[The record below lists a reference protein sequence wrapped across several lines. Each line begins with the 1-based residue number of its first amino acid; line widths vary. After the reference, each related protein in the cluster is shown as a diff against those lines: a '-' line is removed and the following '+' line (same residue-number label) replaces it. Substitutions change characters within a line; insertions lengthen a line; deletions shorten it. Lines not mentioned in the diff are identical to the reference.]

1 MEITVKKMIVST
13 STSCLDDLGI
23 PENVKILPMNIHMGG
38 ANYLDGQNLSLDS
51 LSRILLDSPN
61 IDISTSAPTE
71 NQLIEFFYQLIKE
84 DVQEVLFICLS
95 SSLSQTYNN
104 LLNISS
110 MFSHRMKIYIYDSR
124 TISHGEAILVQEAS
138 RLLKQ
143 GTEIPQIITEINHL
157 HDKIHIY
164 LAVDNLKG
172 MIRTK
177 RISAPVG
184 FFANLFGIKPIVK
197 MEDSGEM
204 VAFEK
209 VRSFE
214 KCIERL
220 ADAAINAAN
229 GKKGKMYVISG
240 NLNPHTKS
248 LLNYLSS
255 RGYANTE
262 VLPAAS
268 VSIANIGVF
277 TLGCVFVE
285 D

>member
-1 MEITVKKMIVST
+1 MIVST

-23 PENVKILPMNIHMGG
+23 PDNVKMLPMNIHMGG
-38 ANYLDGQNLSLDS
+38 ANYLDGQDLSLDR
-51 LSRILLDSPN
+51 LSRVLLDNPN

-84 DVQEVLFICLS
+84 DVQEVLIICLS

-124 TISHGEAILVQEAS
+124 TISHGEAVLVQEAS

-143 GTEIPQIITEINHL
+143 GTEIPQIITEINRL
-157 HDKIHIY
+157 RDKIHIY

-197 MEDSGEM
+197 MEDSGQM

-229 GKKGKMYVISG
+229 GKKGTMYVISG

-255 RGYANTE
+255 RGYAKTE

>member
-1 MEITVKKMIVST
+1 MIVST

-23 PENVKILPMNIHMGG
+23 PENVKMLPMNIHMGG

-51 LSRILLDSPN
+51 LSRILLDTPN

-143 GTEIPQIITEINHL
+143 GTEIPQIITEINRL
-157 HDKIHIY
+157 RDKIHIY

-197 MEDSGEM
+197 VEYSGQI

-220 ADAAINAAN
+220 ADAIITAAN
-229 GKKGKMYVISG
+229 GKKGTMYVLSG

-248 LLNYLSS
+248 LLNYLSL
-255 RGYANTE
+255 RGYAKTE

>member
-1 MEITVKKMIVST
+1 MKKMIVST

-23 PENVKILPMNIHMGG
+23 PENVKMLPMNIHMGG
-38 ANYLDGQNLSLDS
+38 ANYLDGQDLSLDR
-51 LSRILLDSPN
+51 LSRVLLDNPN

-84 DVQEVLFICLS
+84 DVQEVLIICLS

-124 TISHGEAILVQEAS
+124 TISHGEAVLVQEAS
-138 RLLKQ
+138 SLLKQ
-143 GTEIPQIITEINHL
+143 GMEIPQIITEINRL
-157 HDKIHIY
+157 RDKIHIY

-197 MEDSGEM
+197 VEYSGQI

-229 GKKGKMYVISG
+229 SKKGKMYVISG

-255 RGYANTE
+255 RGYAKTE

>member
-1 MEITVKKMIVST
+1 
-13 STSCLDDLGI
+13 
-23 PENVKILPMNIHMGG
+23 MNIHMGG
-38 ANYLDGQNLSLDS
+38 ANYLDGQDLSLDR
-51 LSRILLDSPN
+51 LSRVLLDNPN
-61 IDISTSAPTE
+61 IEISTSAPTE

-84 DVQEVLFICLS
+84 DVQEVLIICLS

-124 TISHGEAILVQEAS
+124 TISHGEAVLVQEAS

-143 GTEIPQIITEINHL
+143 GMEIPQIITEINRL
-157 HDKIHIY
+157 RDKIHIY

-197 MEDSGEM
+197 MEDSGQM

-240 NLNPHTKS
+240 NLNPHTKA

-255 RGYANTE
+255 RGYVNTE

>member
-1 MEITVKKMIVST
+1 MIVST

-23 PENVKILPMNIHMGG
+23 PENVKMLPMNIHMGG
-38 ANYLDGQNLSLDS
+38 ANYLDGQNLSLDR
-51 LSRILLDSPN
+51 LSRVLLDNPN

-84 DVQEVLFICLS
+84 DVQEVLIICLS

-138 RLLKQ
+138 RLLKK
-143 GTEIPQIITEINHL
+143 GTEIPQIITEINRL
-157 HDKIHIY
+157 RDKIHIY

-197 MEDSGEM
+197 VEYSGQI

-220 ADAAINAAN
+220 ADAIITAAN
-229 GKKGKMYVISG
+229 GKKGTMYVLSG

-248 LLNYLSS
+248 LLNYLSL
-255 RGYANTE
+255 RGYAKTE

>member
-1 MEITVKKMIVST
+1 MIVST

-23 PENVKILPMNIHMGG
+23 PENVKMLPMNIHMGG

-51 LSRILLDSPN
+51 LSRILLDTPN

-95 SSLSQTYNN
+95 SSLSQTYKN

-143 GTEIPQIITEINHL
+143 GMEVPQIITEINRL
-157 HDKIHIY
+157 RDKIHIY

-197 MEDSGEM
+197 VEYSGQI

-220 ADAAINAAN
+220 ADAIITSAN
-229 GKKGKMYVISG
+229 GKKGTMYVLSG

-248 LLNYLSS
+248 LLNYLSL
-255 RGYANTE
+255 RGYAKTE

>member
-1 MEITVKKMIVST
+1 MKKMIVST

-23 PENVKILPMNIHMGG
+23 PENVKMLPMNIHMGG

-51 LSRILLDSPN
+51 LSRILLDTPN

-95 SSLSQTYNN
+95 SSLSQTYKN

-138 RLLKQ
+138 RLLKK
-143 GTEIPQIITEINHL
+143 GTEIPQIITEINRL
-157 HDKIHIY
+157 RDKIHIY

-197 MEDSGEM
+197 VEYSGQI

-220 ADAAINAAN
+220 ADAIITAAN
-229 GKKGKMYVISG
+229 GKKGKMYVLSG

-248 LLNYLSS
+248 LLNYSS
-255 RGYANTE
+255 LRGYAK
-262 VLPAAS
+262 P
-268 VSIANIGVF
+268 
-277 TLGCVFVE
+277 
-285 D
+285 

>member
-1 MEITVKKMIVST
+1 MIVST

-23 PENVKILPMNIHMGG
+23 PENVKMLPMNIHMGG

-51 LSRILLDSPN
+51 LSRILLDTPN

-95 SSLSQTYNN
+95 SSLSQTYKN

-124 TISHGEAILVQEAS
+124 TISHGEAVLVQEAS
-138 RLLKQ
+138 RLLKK
-143 GTEIPQIITEINHL
+143 GTEIPQIITEINRL
-157 HDKIHIY
+157 RDKIHIY

-197 MEDSGEM
+197 VEYSGQI

-220 ADAAINAAN
+220 ADAIITAAN
-229 GKKGKMYVISG
+229 GKKGTMYVLSG

-248 LLNYLSS
+248 LLNYLSL
-255 RGYANTE
+255 RGYAKTE

>member
-1 MEITVKKMIVST
+1 MIVST

-23 PENVKILPMNIHMGG
+23 PENVKMLPMNIHMGG

-51 LSRILLDSPN
+51 LSRILLDTPN

-95 SSLSQTYNN
+95 SSLSQTYKN

-143 GTEIPQIITEINHL
+143 GTEIPQIITEINRL
-157 HDKIHIY
+157 RDKIHIY

-197 MEDSGEM
+197 VEYSGQI

-220 ADAAINAAN
+220 ADAIITAAN
-229 GKKGKMYVISG
+229 GKKGTMYVLSG

-248 LLNYLSS
+248 LLNYLSL
-255 RGYANTE
+255 RGYAKTE

>member
-1 MEITVKKMIVST
+1 MIVST

-23 PENVKILPMNIHMGG
+23 PENVKMLPMNIHMGG

-51 LSRILLDSPN
+51 LSRILLDTPN

-95 SSLSQTYNN
+95 SSLSQTYKN

-143 GTEIPQIITEINHL
+143 GTEIPQIITEINRL
-157 HDKIHIY
+157 RDKTHIY

-197 MEDSGEM
+197 VEYSGQI

-220 ADAAINAAN
+220 ADAIITAAN
-229 GKKGKMYVISG
+229 GKKGKMYVLSG

-248 LLNYLSS
+248 LLNYLSL
-255 RGYANTE
+255 RGYAKTE

>member
-1 MEITVKKMIVST
+1 MIVST

-23 PENVKILPMNIHMGG
+23 PENVKMLPMNIHMGG

-51 LSRILLDSPN
+51 LSRILLDTPN

-95 SSLSQTYNN
+95 SSLSQTYKN

-143 GTEIPQIITEINHL
+143 GTEIPQIITEINRL
-157 HDKIHIY
+157 RDKTHIY

-184 FFANLFGIKPIVK
+184 FFANLFGIKPIVTV
-197 MEDSGEM
+197 EYSGQI

-220 ADAAINAAN
+220 ADAIITAAN
-229 GKKGKMYVISG
+229 GKKGKMYVLSG

-248 LLNYLSS
+248 LLNYLSL
-255 RGYANTE
+255 RGYAKTE

>member
-1 MEITVKKMIVST
+1 MKKMIVST
-13 STSCLDDLGI
+13 STSCLGDLGI
-23 PENVKILPMNIHMGG
+23 PENVKMLPMNIHMGG

-51 LSRILLDSPN
+51 LSRILLDTPN

-95 SSLSQTYNN
+95 SSLSQTYKN

-138 RLLKQ
+138 RLLKK
-143 GTEIPQIITEINHL
+143 GTEIPQIITEINRL
-157 HDKIHIY
+157 RDKIHIY

-172 MIRTK
+172 VVRAK

-197 MEDSGEM
+197 VEYSGQI

-220 ADAAINAAN
+220 ADAIITAAN
-229 GKKGKMYVISG
+229 GKKGTMYVLSG

-248 LLNYLSS
+248 LLNYLSL
-255 RGYANTE
+255 RGYAKTE

>member
-1 MEITVKKMIVST
+1 MIVST

-23 PENVKILPMNIHMGG
+23 PENVKMLPMNIHMGG

-51 LSRILLDSPN
+51 LSRILLDTPN

-95 SSLSQTYNN
+95 SSLSQTYKN

-143 GTEIPQIITEINHL
+143 GMEIPQIITEINRL
-157 HDKIHIY
+157 RDKIHIY

-184 FFANLFGIKPIVK
+184 FFANLFDIKPIVK
-197 MEDSGEM
+197 VEYSGQI

-220 ADAAINAAN
+220 ADAIITAAN
-229 GKKGKMYVISG
+229 GKKGKMYVLSG

-255 RGYANTE
+255 RGYAKTE

>member
-1 MEITVKKMIVST
+1 MIVST

-23 PENVKILPMNIHMGG
+23 PENVKMLPMNIHMGG
-38 ANYLDGQNLSLDS
+38 ANYLDGQDLSLDR
-51 LSRILLDSPN
+51 LSRVLLDNPN

-84 DVQEVLFICLS
+84 DVQEVLIICLS

-124 TISHGEAILVQEAS
+124 TISHGEAVLVQEAS
-138 RLLKQ
+138 HLLKQ
-143 GTEIPQIITEINHL
+143 GIEIPQIITEINRL
-157 HDKIHIY
+157 RDKIHIY

-255 RGYANTE
+255 RGYDKTE

>member
-1 MEITVKKMIVST
+1 MSRRPWHSRK
-13 STSCLDDLGI
+13 CQ
-23 PENVKILPMNIHMGG
+23 NVADEYPYGRCQLSRWT
-38 ANYLDGQNLSLDS
+38 NLSLDS

-95 SSLSQTYNN
+95 SSLSQTYKN

-110 MFSHRMKIYIYDSR
+110 MFSHRMKIYIYDSC

-143 GTEIPQIITEINHL
+143 GMEIPQIITEINHL
-157 HDKIHIY
+157 RDKIHIY

-197 MEDSGEM
+197 MEDSGQM

-220 ADAAINAAN
+220 ADAIITAAN
-229 GKKGKMYVISG
+229 GKKGKMYVMSG

-248 LLNYLSS
+248 LLNYSS
-255 RGYANTE
+255 LRGYAKTE

>member
-1 MEITVKKMIVST
+1 MIVST

-23 PENVKILPMNIHMGG
+23 PENVKMLPMNIHMGG

-51 LSRILLDSPN
+51 LSRILLDTPN

-95 SSLSQTYNN
+95 SSLSQTYKN

-138 RLLKQ
+138 RLLKK
-143 GTEIPQIITEINHL
+143 GTEIPQIITEINRL
-157 HDKIHIY
+157 RDKIHIY

-197 MEDSGEM
+197 VEYSGQI

-220 ADAAINAAN
+220 ADAIITAAN
-229 GKKGKMYVISG
+229 GKKGKMYVLSG

-255 RGYANTE
+255 RGYAKTE

>member
-1 MEITVKKMIVST
+1 MIVST

-23 PENVKILPMNIHMGG
+23 PENVKMLPMNIHMGG

-51 LSRILLDSPN
+51 LSRILLDTPN
-61 IDISTSAPTE
+61 IEISTSAPTE

-95 SSLSQTYNN
+95 SSLSQTYKN

-143 GTEIPQIITEINHL
+143 GTEIPQIITEINRL
-157 HDKIHIY
+157 RDKIHIY

-197 MEDSGEM
+197 VEYSGQI

-220 ADAAINAAN
+220 ADAAITAAN
-229 GKKGKMYVISG
+229 GKKGTMYVLSG

-255 RGYANTE
+255 RGYVNTE

>member
-1 MEITVKKMIVST
+1 MIVST

-23 PENVKILPMNIHMGG
+23 PENVKMLPMNIHMGG

-51 LSRILLDSPN
+51 LSRILLDTPN

-84 DVQEVLFICLS
+84 DVQEVLIICLS
-95 SSLSQTYNN
+95 SSLSQTYKN

-110 MFSHRMKIYIYDSR
+110 MFSHRMKIYLYDSR

-138 RLLKQ
+138 RLLKK
-143 GTEIPQIITEINHL
+143 GTEIPQIITEINRL
-157 HDKIHIY
+157 RDKIHIY

-197 MEDSGEM
+197 VEYSGQI

-220 ADAAINAAN
+220 ADAIITAAN
-229 GKKGKMYVISG
+229 GKKGTMYVLSG

-248 LLNYLSS
+248 LLNYLSL
-255 RGYANTE
+255 RGYAKTE

>member
-1 MEITVKKMIVST
+1 MIVST
-13 STSCLDDLGI
+13 STSCLEDIGI
-23 PENVKILPMNIHMGG
+23 PENVKMLPMNIHMGG

-51 LSRILLDSPN
+51 LSRILLDNPN

-84 DVQEVLFICLS
+84 DVQEVLIICLS

-124 TISHGEAILVQEAS
+124 TISHGEAVLVQEAS

-143 GTEIPQIITEINHL
+143 GMEIPQIITEINRL
-157 HDKIHIY
+157 RDKIHIY

-255 RGYANTE
+255 RGYDKTE

>member
-1 MEITVKKMIVST
+1 MIVST

-23 PENVKILPMNIHMGG
+23 PENVKMLPMNIHMGG

-51 LSRILLDSPN
+51 LSRILLDTPN

-95 SSLSQTYNN
+95 SSLSQTYKN

-143 GTEIPQIITEINHL
+143 GTEIPQIITEINRL
-157 HDKIHIY
+157 RDKIHIY

-197 MEDSGEM
+197 VEYSGQI

-220 ADAAINAAN
+220 ADAIITAAN
-229 GKKGKMYVISG
+229 GKKGKMYVLSG

-255 RGYANTE
+255 RGYVNTE

>member
-1 MEITVKKMIVST
+1 MKKMIVST

-23 PENVKILPMNIHMGG
+23 PENVKMLPMNIHMGG

-51 LSRILLDSPN
+51 LSRILLDTPN

-84 DVQEVLFICLS
+84 DVQEVLIICLS

-110 MFSHRMKIYIYDSR
+110 MFSHRMKIYLYDSR
-124 TISHGEAILVQEAS
+124 TISHGEAVLVQEAS

-143 GTEIPQIITEINHL
+143 GMEVPQIITEINRL
-157 HDKIHIY
+157 RDKIHIY

-197 MEDSGEM
+197 MEDSGQI

-220 ADAAINAAN
+220 ADAIITAAN
-229 GKKGKMYVISG
+229 GKKGKMYVLSG

-255 RGYANTE
+255 RGYVNTE

>member
-1 MEITVKKMIVST
+1 MIVST

-23 PENVKILPMNIHMGG
+23 PENVKMLPMNIHMGG
-38 ANYLDGQNLSLDS
+38 ANYLDGQDLSLDR
-51 LSRILLDSPN
+51 LSRVLLDNPN

-84 DVQEVLFICLS
+84 DVQEVLIICLS

-110 MFSHRMKIYIYDSR
+110 MFSHRMKIYLYDSR
-124 TISHGEAILVQEAS
+124 TISHGEAVLVQKAS

-143 GTEIPQIITEINHL
+143 GMEIPQIITEINRL
-157 HDKIHIY
+157 RDKIHIY

-255 RGYANTE
+255 RGYDKTE

>member
-1 MEITVKKMIVST
+1 MKKMIVST

-23 PENVKILPMNIHMGG
+23 PENVKMLPMNIHMGG
-38 ANYLDGQNLSLDS
+38 ANYLDGQDLSLDR
-51 LSRILLDSPN
+51 LSRVLLDNPN

-84 DVQEVLFICLS
+84 DVQEVLIICLS

-124 TISHGEAILVQEAS
+124 TISHGEAVLVQEAS

-143 GTEIPQIITEINHL
+143 GMEIPQIINEINRL
-157 HDKIHIY
+157 RDKIHIY

-220 ADAAINAAN
+220 AVAAINAAN
-229 GKKGKMYVISG
+229 SKKGTMYVISG

-255 RGYANTE
+255 RGYDKTE

>member
-1 MEITVKKMIVST
+1 MST

-23 PENVKILPMNIHMGG
+23 PENVKMLPMNIHMGG

-51 LSRILLDSPN
+51 LSRILLDTPN

-95 SSLSQTYNN
+95 SSLSQTYKN

-143 GTEIPQIITEINHL
+143 GTEIPQIITEINRL
-157 HDKIHIY
+157 RDKIHIY

-197 MEDSGEM
+197 VEYSGQI

-220 ADAAINAAN
+220 ADAIITAAN
-229 GKKGKMYVISG
+229 GKKGKMYVLSG

-248 LLNYLSS
+248 LLNYLSL
-255 RGYANTE
+255 RGYAKTE

>member
-1 MEITVKKMIVST
+1 MIVST

-23 PENVKILPMNIHMGG
+23 PENVKMLPMNIHMGG

-51 LSRILLDSPN
+51 LSRILLDTPN

-95 SSLSQTYNN
+95 SSLSQTYKN

-143 GTEIPQIITEINHL
+143 GMEIPQIITEINRL
-157 HDKIHIY
+157 RDKIHIY

-197 MEDSGEM
+197 VEYSGQI

-220 ADAAINAAN
+220 ADAIITAAN
-229 GKKGKMYVISG
+229 GKKGTMYVLSG

-248 LLNYLSS
+248 LLNYLSL
-255 RGYANTE
+255 RGYAKTE

>member
-1 MEITVKKMIVST
+1 MKKMIVST

-23 PENVKILPMNIHMGG
+23 PENVKMLPMNIHMGG
-38 ANYLDGQNLSLDS
+38 ANYLDGQDLSLDR
-51 LSRILLDSPN
+51 LSRVLLDNPN

-84 DVQEVLFICLS
+84 DVQEVLIICLS

-124 TISHGEAILVQEAS
+124 TISHGEAVLVQEAS

-143 GTEIPQIITEINHL
+143 GMEIPQIITEINRL
-157 HDKIHIY
+157 RDKIHIY

-229 GKKGKMYVISG
+229 SKKGKMYVISG

-255 RGYANTE
+255 RGYDKTE

>member
-1 MEITVKKMIVST
+1 MST

-23 PENVKILPMNIHMGG
+23 PENVKMLPMNIHMGG

-51 LSRILLDSPN
+51 LSRILLDTPN

-95 SSLSQTYNN
+95 SSLSQTYKN

-143 GTEIPQIITEINHL
+143 GTEIPQIITEINRL
-157 HDKIHIY
+157 RDKIHIY

-197 MEDSGEM
+197 VEYSGQI

-220 ADAAINAAN
+220 ADAIITAAN
-229 GKKGKMYVISG
+229 GKKGTMYVLSG

-248 LLNYLSS
+248 LLNYLSL
-255 RGYANTE
+255 RGYAKTE

>member
-1 MEITVKKMIVST
+1 MIVST

-23 PENVKILPMNIHMGG
+23 PENVKMLPMNIHMGG
-38 ANYLDGQNLSLDS
+38 ANYLDGQDLSLDR
-51 LSRILLDSPN
+51 LSRVLLDNPN

-84 DVQEVLFICLS
+84 DVQEVLIICLS

-124 TISHGEAILVQEAS
+124 TISHGEAVLVQEAS

-143 GTEIPQIITEINHL
+143 GMEIPQIITEINRL
-157 HDKIHIY
+157 RDKIHIY

-220 ADAAINAAN
+220 ADAAITAAN
-229 GKKGKMYVISG
+229 GKKGTMYVLSG
-240 NLNPHTKS
+240 NLNPHTKA

-255 RGYANTE
+255 RGYAKPE

>member
-1 MEITVKKMIVST
+1 MIVST

-23 PENVKILPMNIHMGG
+23 PENVKMLPMNIHMGG

-51 LSRILLDSPN
+51 LSRILLDTPN

-95 SSLSQTYNN
+95 SSLSQTYKN

-138 RLLKQ
+138 RLLKK
-143 GTEIPQIITEINHL
+143 GTEIPQIITEINRL
-157 HDKIHIY
+157 RDKIHIY

-197 MEDSGEM
+197 VEYSGQI

-220 ADAAINAAN
+220 ADAIITAAN
-229 GKKGKMYVISG
+229 GKKGKMYVLSG

-255 RGYANTE
+255 RGYVNTE